1 MRKFILNTNLN
12 NSFKLNNF
20 YEASNFVSEMLLD
33 DLFTFSNLIF
43 TITVWDVNGILLSLF
58 HISEWNF
65 GEFKLLPHSYSDYG
79 RAKIDLWHKSDSV
92 INFFKMLP
100 WLTALAVIF
109 IWDFI
114 C

>member
-43 TITVWDVNGILLSLF
+43 TITV
-58 HISEWNF
+58 
-65 GEFKLLPHSYSDYG
+65 
-79 RAKIDLWHKSDSV
+79 
-92 INFFKMLP
+92 
-100 WLTALAVIF
+100 
-109 IWDFI
+109 
-114 C
+114 